1 MDIFGNIRQW
11 NSKRKTQKA
20 LNKLPDALLS
30 DIGYMRDGKKL
41 QRGTNK

>member
-1 MDIFGNIRQW
+1 MDIFGSARQW

-30 DIGYMRDGKKL
+30 DIGFVRNGKSVL
-41 QRGTNK
+41 PRR